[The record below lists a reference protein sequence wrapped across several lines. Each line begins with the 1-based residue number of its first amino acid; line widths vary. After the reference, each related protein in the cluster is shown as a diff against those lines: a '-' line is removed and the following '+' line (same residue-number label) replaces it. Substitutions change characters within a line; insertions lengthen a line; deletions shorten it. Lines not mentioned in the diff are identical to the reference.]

1 MLLSQ
6 YLCFQLVS
14 YQYILGENM
23 QIAPDAVPVGD
34 QPLLNLVLVEPWDP
48 SFTRGLR
55 RASQGV
61 HSHEM
66 ETTAVEKLFLCETS
80 SG

>member
-1 MLLSQ
+1 MPLSQ

-14 YQYILGENM
+14 YQYVLGENL
-23 QIAPDAVPVGD
+23 QIAPDAVPVIE
-34 QPLLNLVLVEPWDP
+34 QPLLNLFLVEPWDSSSTP
-48 SFTRGLR
+48 GLR

-66 ETTAVEKLFLCETS
+66 ETIS
-80 SG
+80 S